1 MLVTVGTTE
10 APVQWVKLR
19 DWGYGP
25 DLNNIVDST
34 FVDNIADASL
44 FDYEDAK
51 NIVVPRLERLLGTEF
66 NAYGVEAQ

>member
-1 MLVTVGTTE
+1 MLVMVGTTE

-19 DWGYGP
+19 DWGYGD

-34 FVDNIADASL
+34 FVDNIVDASL

-51 NIVVPRLERLLGTEF
+51 NIVVPRLERLLSMKFTT
-66 NAYGVEAQ
+66 YGVEG

>member
-1 MLVTVGTTE
+1 MSVTVGTTKT
-10 APVQWVKLR
+10 PVQWVKLR
-19 DWGYGP
+19 DWGYGY

-34 FVDNIADASL
+34 FVDNLADASL

-66 NAYGVEAQ
+66 TTYGVEE